1 MIIINDN
8 EGLGKPKWMKQI
20 RMRNVSL
27 KNAVKVGKF
36 AIPIA
41 TSIIPGGGAVTKIL
55 DSKVGRSIG
64 KIAKSKLVKKAVKL
78 SKTKAGKMVLGQ
90 VKRGIQSNVSMTPMT
105 AQKVASNEFDSS
117 QPMEA
122 GSPVVE
128 NQVGSTSQA
137 EKVVNEP
144 VGELTPV
151 KPVETAQKEITPVE
165 PKPKDNTMMYV
176 GLGVLAIGGL
186 YMATKKD

>member
-41 TSIIPGGGAVTKIL
+41 TSIIPGGGAATKIL

-64 KIAKSKLVKKAVKL
+64 KIAKSKLVKKVVKL

-90 VKRGIQSNVSMTPMT
+90 VKKGIQSNIPLASMTEQKT
-105 AQKVASNEFDSS
+105 ATSDFDSS
-117 QPMEA
+117 VQME
-122 GSPVVE
+122 GTNPNTE
-128 NQVGSTSQA
+128 IQTNSTAQA
-137 EKVVNEP
+137 EKVATEP

-165 PKPKDNTMMYV
+165 PKPKDNTMLYV
-176 GLGVLAIGGL
+176 GLGVLALGGL